1 MSEPD
6 NTADQVL
13 RSMAHETWDE
23 TVKDTALPL
32 FARLRALEHSLL
44 SLGFEDAERLV
55 KEARASMAFAASRA
69 EQVAA
74 IAKSAIGSDPTQVL
88 FLGGMALG
96 DCTDIRAALI
106 DGIHNLADGGVTR

>member
-1 MSEPD
+1 MSD
-6 NTADQVL
+6 DTADRVL
-13 RSMAHETWDE
+13 KSMAHETWDD
-23 TVKDTALPL
+23 TVRDASLPL
-32 FARLRALEHSLL
+32 FARLRALEHSLRT
-44 SLGFEDAERLV
+44 LGFEDAERLV

-74 IAKSAIGSDPTQVL
+74 IAKSAIGSDPAHVL